1 MTFTDTVTAVV
12 ASTRTAATQLDNEA
26 LAVRD
31 FDAALHGTLHRMAAV
46 TGDCSRQISDLL
58 GSLTPELRAKIDCLI
73 IP

>member
-12 ASTRTAATQLDNEA
+12 ASMRTAATQLDNEA

-31 FDAALHGTLHRMAAV
+31 SDAALHGTLHRMAAV

-58 GSLTPELRAKIDCLI
+58 GSLTPSCEQKLI
-73 IP
+73 V